1 MESILGKIV
10 YLEKASIF
18 FHSVQVV
25 RLLFEFTDKF
35 PNFDLTNKP
44 LVWDLNMGS
53 CLAPVNCLPSLWLP

>member
-25 RLLFEFTDKF
+25 RLLFEFTDEF

-44 LVWDLNMGS
+44 LV
-53 CLAPVNCLPSLWLP
+53 